1 MSALR
6 AITRKELSDHFSS
19 YRFLILFSLIAMVS
33 ILMVYMA
40 GLKISQDMEGTV
52 KPTFIFLMLFTSS
65 GIGFPLVQFVAFFG
79 PLIGLI
85 LGFDAINREW
95 NEGTLSKLLAQ
106 PIYRDVVINGKF
118 LAGMMVI
125 VVTLLAIL
133 MAITGL
139 GLLTLGV
146 VPGIEELMRIFV
158 YFLVSIVYV
167 SFWLAMAILFSIL
180 SRSITTSALASLAAW
195 IFFSFLVPLGASA
208 ISGSIGPLG
217 GESNTAYVVRVS
229 DLERSLSL
237 ISPMRIYLE
246 CMAVIVDPLRQ
257 TTSAMVAVGRFE
269 EISLARFSGPLPL
282 DQSLLMIFPQIVFL
296 VAILVVCFSI
306 SYVVFMRREIRSL

>member
-1 MSALR
+1 VSAFR
-6 AITRKELSDHFSS
+6 AITRKEVSDHFSS

-33 ILMVYMA
+33 VLMVYMA
-40 GLKISQDMEGTV
+40 GVKISQDMEGTV

-65 GIGFPLVQFVAFFG
+65 GIGFPLVHFVAFFG

-118 LAGMMVI
+118 LAGMIVI
-125 VVTLLAIL
+125 IVTLLAIL
-133 MAITGL
+133 VAITGL

-146 VPGIEELMRIFV
+146 VPGAEELMRIFV
-158 YFLVSIVYV
+158 YFLLSIIYV
-167 SFWLAMAILFSIL
+167 SFWLGVAILFSIL

-208 ISGSIGPLG
+208 ISGSVGPLG
-217 GESNTAYVVRVS
+217 GESNTDYVVRIS
-229 DLERSLSL
+229 NLEGSLSL

-269 EISLARFSGPLPL
+269 EISLARFSGPLSL

-296 VAILVVCFSI
+296 VAILVFCFSI

>member
-1 MSALR
+1 
-6 AITRKELSDHFSS
+6 
-19 YRFLILFSLIAMVS
+19 
-33 ILMVYMA
+33 
-40 GLKISQDMEGTV
+40 
-52 KPTFIFLMLFTSS
+52 MLFTSS

-106 PIYRDVVINGKF
+106 PIYRDVVVNGKF
-118 LAGMMVI
+118 LAGMVVI
-125 VVTLLAIL
+125 IVTLLSIL
-133 MAITGL
+133 VAITGL

-146 VPGIEELMRIFV
+146 VPGAEELMRIFV
-158 YFLVSIVYV
+158 YFVMSVVYV
-167 SFWLAMAILFSIL
+167 SFWLAVSILFSIL
-180 SRSITTSALASLAAW
+180 SRSITTSALASIAAW

-208 ISGSIGPLG
+208 ISGSVGPQG
-217 GESNTAYVVRVS
+217 GESNTAFLLRTS

-237 ISPMRIYLE
+237 VSPMRIYLE
-246 CMAVIVDPLRQ
+246 AMAVIVDPLRQ

-282 DQSLLMIFPQIVFL
+282 DQSLLMIFPQMVFL
-296 VAILVVCFSI
+296 VAILVACFSI